1 MDRQIQGFLDKRSQL
16 FSFSY
21 GKYNIKTQRIF
32 FLYILEANIGWDANF
47 LENVKMVIAD
57 YVGLQMTNKM

>member
-1 MDRQIQGFLDKRSQL
+1 MIKEVNSFLSATE
-16 FSFSY
+16 
-21 GKYNIKTQRIF
+21 NITLRVSVI